1 LQFLAI
7 VALSIAAAVVY
18 GIAHDQVTVRI
29 CLEYFTIG
37 HPPIFPTASPTL
49 LALGWGVL
57 ATWWMGL
64 ILGLGLATASRVGV
78 RRRIGARELV
88 QPIGILM
95 AVMALGALLS
105 GGVAAVLASRGM
117 LSLWEPLS
125 SEIPPESQVGFLTDL
140 AAHSASYLVGGV
152 GGLVL
157 ISWAWRRRLRELPPD
172 TSLGSD
178 VKDRARAEE

>member
-18 GIAHDQVTVRI
+18 GIVHDQVTVRI

-49 LALGWGVL
+49 LALAWGVV
-57 ATWWMGL
+57 ATWWVGL
-64 ILGLGLATASRVGV
+64 ILGLGLATVSRVGV
-78 RRRIGARELV
+78 RRPIEARDLI
-88 QPIGILM
+88 QPVGTLL
-95 AVMALGALLS
+95 AVMAVGALLS
-105 GGVAAVLASRGM
+105 GGLAAALAARGKIA
-117 LSLWEPLS
+117 LWEPLAS
-125 SEIPPESQVGFLTDL
+125 LIPPASQNGFLTDL

-157 ISWAWRRRLRELPPD
+157 IFWVWRRRLRGLPPN
-172 TSLGSD
+172 TSLERTREG
-178 VKDRARAEE
+178 